1 MDRGY
6 TKEEYLEKIQML
18 REYKKGITFS
28 TDVIVGFPTETEEDF
43 EHTLDLLEKVR
54 FEQVFSFKFSPRPD
68 TPAYSMEGQVP
79 DDVKTQ
85 RMTRL
90 LNLQKK
96 ILSEIAKEYEGT
108 IQEVLLESYED
119 GKLVGRTLT
128 NRWATLQG
136 PEELLGKTVLVRVE
150 RANPYNLECSLVSVL
165 P

>member
-1 MDRGY
+1 
-6 TKEEYLEKIQML
+6 
-18 REYKKGITFS
+18 
-28 TDVIVGFPTETEEDF
+28 
-43 EHTLDLLEKVR
+43 
-54 FEQVFSFKFSPRPD
+54 
-68 TPAYSMEGQVP
+68 MEGQVP

-85 RMTRL
+85 RMARL

-165 P
+165 S